1 MATEEETDPEFEDD
15 RDPVDVPDPEIG

>member
-15 RDPVDVPDPEIG
+15 RDPVDVPDPEIV